1 MMPRLSRTPRRLSAM
16 LLIAAL
22 AVVQV
27 CTGFTAALADS
38 ANIPAATASDSC
50 CTGGSEPDCATAQAT
65 DGAVNTCA
73 PYCIQGRDAAK
84 SDSFLP
90 VSATITYAAP
100 PPIARAVF
108 PPYSAR
114 LSAARAANS
123 TPLIYQFQRL
133 LN

>member
-1 MMPRLSRTPRRLSAM
+1 M

-27 CTGFTAALADS
+27 CTGFTAALASS
-38 ANIPAATASDSC
+38 ANIPVATASDSC

-65 DGAVNTCA
+65 DGAFNACA

-84 SDSFLP
+84 SNSFLP
-90 VSATITYAAP
+90 VSAAVTYVGS

-114 LSAARAANS
+114 LSAARAANN
-123 TPLIYQFQRL
+123 TPLIYQLQRL

>member
-1 MMPRLSRTPRRLSAM
+1 MMPRLSSIPRRLSAM

-50 CTGGSEPDCATAQAT
+50 CTGGSEPDCATAQAM
-65 DGAVNTCA
+65 DGAFNACA
-73 PYCIQGRDAAK
+73 PYCIQGRDTAK

-90 VSATITYAAP
+90 VSAAVKYFGT
-100 PPIARAVF
+100 PPIAWAVF
-108 PPYSAR
+108 PPYSAP